1 MKKLLKIYSLNSD
14 QQYFEIIVESYIN
27 GQLAQAREQ
36 FNAMSKEYKKQFVKS
51 SLTFWQ
57 NGLTQNQILNFFFP
71 LI

>member
-1 MKKLLKIYSLNSD
+1 MKKLLKTYSLNSD

-27 GQLAQAREQ
+27 GQLSQAREQ
-36 FNAMSKEYKKQFVKS
+36 FNAMNKEYKKQFVKS

-57 NGLTQNQILNFFFP
+57 TGLTQNQILNFFFP

>member
-1 MKKLLKIYSLNSD
+1 MKKLLKTYSLNSD

-57 NGLTQNQILNFFFP
+57 NGLNQNQILNFFFP

>member
-1 MKKLLKIYSLNSD
+1 MKKLLKTYSLNSD

-27 GQLAQAREQ
+27 GQLSQAREQ
-36 FNAMSKEYKKQFVKS
+36 FNAMSKDYKKQFVKS

>member
-1 MKKLLKIYSLNSD
+1 MKKILKTYSLNSD

-27 GQLAQAREQ
+27 GQFSQAKEQ

>member
-1 MKKLLKIYSLNSD
+1 MKKLLKTYSLNSD

-36 FNAMSKEYKKQFVKS
+36 FNAMSKYYKKQFVKS

>member
-1 MKKLLKIYSLNSD
+1 MKKLLKTYSLNSD

-27 GQLAQAREQ
+27 GQLAQAKEQ

-51 SLTFWQ
+51 SLTFWC

>member
-27 GQLAQAREQ
+27 GQTSQAKEQ
-36 FNAMSKEYKKQFVKS
+36 FNAMSKDYKKQFVKS

>member
-1 MKKLLKIYSLNSD
+1 MKKLLKTYSLNSD

-36 FNAMSKEYKKQFVKS
+36 FNAMSKDYKKQFVKS
-51 SLTFWQ
+51 SLTFWK

>member
-1 MKKLLKIYSLNSD
+1 MKKLLKTYSLNSD

-27 GQLAQAREQ
+27 GQLAQAIEQ
-36 FNAMSKEYKKQFVKS
+36 FNAMSKDYKKQFVKS